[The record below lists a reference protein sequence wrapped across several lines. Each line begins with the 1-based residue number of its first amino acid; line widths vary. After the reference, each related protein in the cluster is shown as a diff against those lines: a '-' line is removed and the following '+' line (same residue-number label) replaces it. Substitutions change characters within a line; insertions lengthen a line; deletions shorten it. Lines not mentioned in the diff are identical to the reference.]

1 MKIFKLILALL
12 MPMPAMAQY
21 TWQEGAPREKAD
33 LTRDVNYTVE
43 VQGSYSRGKTPL
55 WLNANRYGLSS
66 LDKTNGYLRAA
77 LIRPLCADSAR
88 RWGVG

>member
-1 MKIFKLILALL
+1 
-12 MPMPAMAQY
+12 MAQY

-77 LIRPLCADSAR
+77 LIRHLSGTASLCRGALAAR
-88 RWGVG
+88 CAVGG